1 MPSFTGLVTW
11 THYLSLIRFCLLI
24 CKMGIAAVSS
34 LRGWNGII
42 YEKHLINRQAWSE
55 CYSWLSLGGHKA
67 QQQRARAPNPGA
79 WALVQGT
86 TCCLWK
92 FKLIP

>member
-1 MPSFTGLVTW
+1 M
-11 THYLSLIRFCLLI
+11 
-24 CKMGIAAVSS
+24 
-34 LRGWNGII
+34 

-55 CYSWLSLGGHKA
+55 CHSWLSLGGRKA

-86 TCCLWK
+86 TCCLRK